1 VQRKLYGGGGEE
13 NYCNQSK
20 DNYRGPST
28 TPLRGFAQD
37 DGEKQTKATA
47 RAKARNK
54 QRQEQ
59 EQSQKQV
66 SRLRDDKSRSFAML
80 RISPAGSDARKAA
93 QLEMT

>member
-54 QRQEQ
+54 QRQNRCRFLDSA
-59 EQSQKQV
+59 SQM
-66 SRLRDDKSRSFAML
+66 RDAT
-80 RISPAGSDARKAA
+80 
-93 QLEMT
+93 LEMT

>member
-1 VQRKLYGGGGEE
+1 LGE
-13 NYCNQSK
+13 

-54 QRQEQ
+54 QRQRQ
-59 EQSQKQV
+59 EQRRETNNGNGKSKVRSGFLDSV
-66 SRLRDDKSRSFAML
+66 SLRDTT
-80 RISPAGSDARKAA
+80 
-93 QLEMT
+93 LEMT